1 MLNPHIHGTMNGEG
15 VNGSTLF
22 NNTSVQ
28 YVVHYGWSS
37 WFYWGYFSY
46 HICAEFVGL
55 ILGLSVL
62 LTIFCSR
69 TFRTLPNYY
78 LLVNLAVGYAA
89 WISTTTPFNMATFV
103 LETWPFGRTFCIIY
117 GFWTYTLAYQSM
129 VTLALMAVD
138 RYQSLVNALHYRQFV
153 TRKKHL
159 CFCIFSWVYAATVAL
174 PPVFGLGK
182 YIYEQS
188 YFGCHFDWSGV
199 HSKYS
204 NAFRK
209 AIGASVFCP
218 HYLLFP
224 LVTQLLL

>member
-78 LLVNLAVGYAA
+78 LLVNLAIGDGG
-89 WISTTTPFNMATFV
+89 T
-103 LETWPFGRTFCIIY
+103 LCILY